1 MSAPAVE
8 PGTKLA
14 ERFRV
19 EDRVAEQDGAILW
32 KAIDEVLARPVAV
45 HTFSDSYART
55 SEVVMA
61 ARAASRLSDP
71 RLTQV
76 FDAAEEEQL
85 SYVVS
90 EWVTGETLADLL
102 AAGPLEPERAAA
114 LVAEAAEALAHAHE
128 AGLAHLCLRPSKLI
142 WTSGSTVK
150 VLGVGIDAALGDL
163 SSDDP
168 AGDDA
173 AGLGRLLYA
182 GLTGHWPGPSDGPVG
197 LPPAPTTPDG
207 QICTPR
213 QVTAGIPGY
222 LDGITV
228 RAALPAALRGQE
240 PLVSP
245 ADVAEALGSVPRPS
259 PVPIATLPP
268 SVHLGPRGGND
279 DIRFEMS
286 QPMPRTMSRPMDPV
300 RQHPHGPPTMPPSM
314 PGPHQRRP
322 QRPAMVN
329 RAIMTVVVLVVM
341 AVVGIGAW
349 TLGRSIAGPTASKAE
364 PTVSA
369 TPTAKPTPVKASS
382 AKDFDP
388 KGTDGGENPEYTRNA
403 IDDKSGTEWH
413 TDTYNTAEFGR
424 LKDGVGLML
433 DMGKSVK
440 VSEVTVTFAKASGA
454 KAEIRVG
461 DSPDLDAL
469 KTVAKQSN
477 ASGKTTFKPT
487 EAASG
492 QYVLIWF
499 TRLPADQGRFRG
511 TIYDVVV
518 YSPGSA

>member
-1 MSAPAVE
+1 
-8 PGTKLA
+8 
-14 ERFRV
+14 
-19 EDRVAEQDGAILW
+19 
-32 KAIDEVLARPVAV
+32 
-45 HTFSDSYART
+45 
-55 SEVVMA
+55 
-61 ARAASRLSDP
+61 
-71 RLTQV
+71 
-76 FDAAEEEQL
+76 
-85 SYVVS
+85 
-90 EWVTGETLADLL
+90 
-102 AAGPLEPERAAA
+102 
-114 LVAEAAEALAHAHE
+114 
-128 AGLAHLCLRPSKLI
+128 
-142 WTSGSTVK
+142 
-150 VLGVGIDAALGDL
+150 
-163 SSDDP
+163 
-168 AGDDA
+168 
-173 AGLGRLLYA
+173 
-182 GLTGHWPGPSDGPVG
+182 
-197 LPPAPTTPDG
+197 
-207 QICTPR
+207 
-213 QVTAGIPGY
+213 
-222 LDGITV
+222 
-228 RAALPAALRGQE
+228 
-240 PLVSP
+240 
-245 ADVAEALGSVPRPS
+245 
-259 PVPIATLPP
+259 
-268 SVHLGPRGGND
+268 
-279 DIRFEMS
+279 
-286 QPMPRTMSRPMDPV
+286 
-300 RQHPHGPPTMPPSM
+300 M

-322 QRPAMVN
+322 QRPGMVN

-369 TPTAKPTPVKASS
+369 TPTAEPTPVKASS

-403 IDDKSGTEWH
+403 IDGKSGTEWH

-433 DMGKSVK
+433 DMGKSIK

-487 EAASG
+487 AAASG